1 MKLITSEVPEQ
12 FVHVDYILFDIDDT
26 ITHEGLL
33 EQESFD
39 TLWELR
45 RAGLHAIPVT
55 GRPAGWCDC
64 IARQWPVSGVIGEN
78 GAFIMYMH
86 NGKLERLYN
95 PLAPALEDL
104 QEKLAHLKTKILKK
118 FPEARIAKDQPF
130 RLFDIAFDFAEEE
143 PILDLQFAENIAR
156 ACEAEGATAK
166 ISSIHVNAWFGTYTK
181 RSMAEY
187 VLPELFKVRREDF
200 GQRVMFLG
208 DSPNDEPMFSFFP
221 LSCGVANLMKFKEY
235 IQHYPAYITEAP
247 SGRGFREACRY
258 VLASQNKQ
266 AE

>member
-1 MKLITSEVPEQ
+1 MKLITSEAPEQ
-12 FVHVDYILFDIDDT
+12 FASVDYILFDIDDT

-33 EQESFD
+33 EQEAFD
-39 TLWELR
+39 TLWDLR

-64 IARQWPVSGVIGEN
+64 IARQWPVTGVIGEN

-86 NGKLERLYN
+86 KGKLERRYN
-95 PLAPALEDL
+95 PLAPALEAV
-104 QEKLAHLKTKILKK
+104 QERLALLKTKILKQ

-130 RLFDIAFDFAEEE
+130 RLFDVAFDFAEEE
-143 PILDLQFAENIAR
+143 PILSLKYAESIAR

-187 VLPELFKVRREDF
+187 VLPELFNVHPDAF
-200 GQRVMFLG
+200 GKRVMFLG

-221 LSCGVANLMKFKEY
+221 LSCGVANLMNFKEY
-235 IQHYPAYITEAP
+235 IQHYPSYITEAP
-247 SGRGFREACRY
+247 SGRGFREACRH
-258 VLASQNKQ
+258 VLACRNKE
-266 AE
+266 AR